1 VNLQY
6 DILDFIKPCS
16 QHVLQRLQEERHF
29 TVYPSLPDF
38 ITPFDSDF
46 FATKS
51 DLRRSIENLIS
62 KLNKGSQVRNFF
74 FLLWF
79 RLSFGFIRIE
89 FFLFICIYT

>member
-1 VNLQY
+1 MNLQY

-46 FATKS
+46 FATKN
-51 DLRRSIENLIS
+51 DFRRSIENLIN
-62 KLNKGSQVRNFF
+62 KLNKGSEVKDFF
-74 FLLWF
+74 CCCFYCCNSD
-79 RLSFGFIRIE
+79 RLIFSH
-89 FFLFICIYT
+89 LYIYT